1 MKWSLHLYWLKEL
14 ILEDLIITV
23 KKGKI
28 PCKNPNWQSMLWLI
42 EQFCYQERRVTKNG
56 QGVGEIEQIK
66 WRTLVRKKITG
77 FISLPRLKP
86 FFFISSNLLFF
97 AVPRQLKWNY
107 GVTKI
112 GWTCRIYFCMVSAHG
127 TAYLQWAWVHRL
139 IRSTNSSVKAV
150 GSIGSVSRQ
159 STTESLSWQGLWMR
173 FLFLLA
179 LLTSD
184 ERK

>member
-23 KKGKI
+23 KKGNI
-28 PCKNPNWQSMLWLI
+28 PCKNPNWHSILWII

-66 WRTLVRKKITG
+66 RSQASLHSLV
-77 FISLPRLKP
+77 SNL
-86 FFFISSNLLFF
+86 FFISSNLLFF